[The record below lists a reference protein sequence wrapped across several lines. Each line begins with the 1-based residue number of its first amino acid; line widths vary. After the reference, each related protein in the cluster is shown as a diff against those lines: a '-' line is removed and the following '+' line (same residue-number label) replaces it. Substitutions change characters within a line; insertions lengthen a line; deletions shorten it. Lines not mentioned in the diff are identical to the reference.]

1 MRTLKPRN
9 SVQALMSGFS
19 IIEALVASVIV
30 MTSFLGLAVV
40 MTQIQRVD
48 PKVKVSAIQQSLEAS
63 IVTTLQDPSQMAG
76 IQTVSDLQKIM
87 IHDSQGVLIAQA
99 PKGNRKY
106 FDLEGKTCP
115 AYNDDHCFIST
126 ELDIQCSSVSTASY
140 QFCQAAYR
148 VAVEANKKGIQ
159 VHNLGSQGTQ
169 FQVPQDYQVPIAFDL
184 FSRSKNVETCTGSSD
199 AMIVT
204 GYERDTGKVRC
215 AKLPQAVCP
224 QGTVSLGIKFVPT
237 GGNPIT
243 GSFEFDCQPMKK
255 IGCDLGYVLQN
266 FDPSSLHPSSSAVQG
281 QCVYAGQD
289 LVSRTVSH
297 SEPMYVGGVL
307 CPPDYEVVSGSVSC
321 NLAAAPSVSCQTGW
335 GPTYCTKT
343 TTQTPPA
350 TQSNPNPTPQTVCV
364 ASTRDPIYGT
374 VQSQFSNPTL
384 TINQREAS
392 CETTFSGYSGS
403 CIDGT
408 AQPSQVINVQISGVS
423 CRLTR
428 PSTMAAKEIP

>member
-1 MRTLKPRN
+1 MGTVKPQN
-9 SVQALMSGFS
+9 STQSLMSGFS

-30 MTSFLGLAVV
+30 MTSFLGLAIV

-48 PKVKVSAIQQSLEAS
+48 PKVKASAIQQSLEAS
-63 IVTTLQDPSQMAG
+63 IVTTLQDPSQMVG

-106 FDLEGKTCP
+106 FDLEGKACP
-115 AYNDDHCFIST
+115 AYSDDHCFIST

-159 VHNLGSQGTQ
+159 IHNLGSQGTQ

-215 AKLPQAVCP
+215 AKLPQSVCP
-224 QGTVSLGIKFVPT
+224 QGTISLGIKFVPS

-243 GSFEFDCQPMKK
+243 GSFELDCQPMKK

-266 FDPSSLHPSSSAVQG
+266 FDPSSLHPLSSSVQG
-281 QCVYAGQD
+281 QCIYAGQD

-297 SEPMYVGGVL
+297 SDSLYVGGTL
-307 CPPDYEVVSGSVSC
+307 CPPDYEVVPGSVTC
-321 NLAAAPSVSCQTGW
+321 TMGALPSVQCQTGW
-335 GPTYCTKT
+335 GPSYCTQT
-343 TTQTPPA
+343 TTQTPTPTA
-350 TQSNPNPTPQTVCV
+350 SNPNPTPQTVCV

-374 VQSQFSNPTL
+374 IFSQFPNPSV
-384 TINQREAS
+384 TINQRDAS
-392 CETTFSGYSGS
+392 CETNFAGYTGS

-408 AQPSQVINVQISGVS
+408 PLPAQTITVYLSGVS

-428 PSTMAAKEIP
+428 PSTMAAKEIL